1 MIIYESIEKLKSLFI
16 VEVIAMGAVM
26 QRGQMTRTA
35 VVRKLI
41 QTPEPRS
48 KYVNSH
54 MKHTKYND
62 RGIVP

>member
-35 VVRKLI
+35 VVRKFI
-41 QTPEPRS
+41 QSLEAST
-48 KYVNSH
+48 
-54 MKHTKYND
+54 
-62 RGIVP
+62 